1 MIPRLVKSTEIVIVD
16 SEQRKRELD
25 RAFGLAVYSALIQL
39 AKAFYRRYV
48 GGEPPR

>member
-1 MIPRLVKSTEIVIVD
+1 MKATLIKQQVIVVSE

-25 RAFGLAVYSALIQL
+25 RAFGLAVYGALIAL

-48 GGEPPR
+48 GGEPPI